1 MWVYGF
7 VGLCICLFFS
17 FFLSFFFLSFFV
29 RETNVFRPISSVN
42 VRYFCKLCVVEKNV
56 AVCFLKKIPAFRVP
70 CERIIYKIVGRK
82 KLEKK
87 VQYCKK

>member
-1 MWVYGF
+1 
-7 VGLCICLFFS
+7 
-17 FFLSFFFLSFFV
+17 
-29 RETNVFRPISSVN
+29 
-42 VRYFCKLCVVEKNV
+42 VEKNV